1 MKEKKKTTL
10 YKYKKK
16 IKSKKKKNISME
28 HESIFF
34 FFKKKNTLEGSP
46 IVRVE
51 KNITSHTMKGMV
63 RRAERWRVLME
74 RLISSDIKK

>member
-1 MKEKKKTTL
+1 
-10 YKYKKK
+10 
-16 IKSKKKKNISME
+16 ME

-34 FFKKKNTLEGSP
+34 SLKKITLEGSP

>member
-1 MKEKKKTTL
+1 
-10 YKYKKK
+10 
-16 IKSKKKKNISME
+16 ME
-28 HESIFF
+28 PESIFF
-34 FFKKKNTLEGSP
+34 FLKKKYVRGESYCEG
-46 IVRVE
+46 R